1 MGPPYGSAVGRLGVG
16 REVEDIR
23 VSPRCKHDHI
33 RGMTL
38 YLTGYQVSRH
48 NAACSSIDD
57 HNVEQLPSD
66 MHCHCAC
73 SHLLFQGL
81 ISPEQ
86 QLLSGLPPPVKCSLD
101 LHPPKQSSIHKPAL

>member
-23 VSPRCKHDHI
+23 VPSRCKHDHI

-66 MHCHCAC
+66 MHCHR
-73 SHLLFQGL
+73 SEEHTSELQSPDHLVCR
-81 ISPEQ
+81 
-86 QLLSGLPPPVKCSLD
+86 LLLEKKKQIIFSFRQTIILD
-101 LHPPKQSSIHKPAL
+101 HPRLL